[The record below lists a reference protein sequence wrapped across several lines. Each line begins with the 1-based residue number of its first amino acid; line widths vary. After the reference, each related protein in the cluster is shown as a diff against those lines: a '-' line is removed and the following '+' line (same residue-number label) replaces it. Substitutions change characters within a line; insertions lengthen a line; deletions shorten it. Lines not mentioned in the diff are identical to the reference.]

1 MVIPV
6 IDFSKLDGPE
16 RAETMAAIAAGFE
29 HVGFFQLVNTS
40 IPDELLERVK
50 KVCSD
55 CYYKL
60 RDEAFKDSNPAVKAL
75 DELVEKESED
85 GLPARKIVDM
95 DWEDVFTLQDD
106 LPWPSNP
113 PAFK

>member
-1 MVIPV
+1 MAIPV
-6 IDFSKLDGPE
+6 IDFSKLDGDE
-16 RAETMAAIAAGFE
+16 KAETMAALAAGFE
-29 HVGFFQLVNTS
+29 EWGFFQLVNTG

-55 CYYKL
+55 CFKL
-60 RDEAFKDSNPAVKAL
+60 REQGFKESNPAVKAL
-75 DELVEKESED
+75 AERVQEEGEGLAPKEIKE
-85 GLPARKIVDM
+85 M
-95 DWEDVFTLQDD
+95 DWEDVFALQDD

>member
-1 MVIPV
+1 MSLSHDTCEGIIVV
-6 IDFSKLDGPE
+6 
-16 RAETMAAIAAGFE
+16 
-29 HVGFFQLVNTS
+29 VQLVNTG

-55 CYYKL
+55 FYKL
-60 RDEAFKDSNPAVKAL
+60 REDGFKESDPAVKAL
-75 DELVEKESED
+75 AFLMDQEGE
-85 GLPARKIVDM
+85 GLAAARRIEDM

-113 PAFK
+113 PTFK

>member
-1 MVIPV
+1 MSIPV
-6 IDFSKLDGPE
+6 IDFSKLDGDE
-16 RAETMAAIAAGFE
+16 KAETMAALAAGFE
-29 HVGFFQLVNTS
+29 EWGFFQLVNTG

-55 CYYKL
+55 CFKL
-60 RDEAFKDSNPAVKAL
+60 REQGFKESNPAVKAL
-75 DELVEKESED
+75 AERVQEEGEGLAPKEIEE
-85 GLPARKIVDM
+85 M
-95 DWEDVFTLQDD
+95 DWEDVFALQDD

>member
-1 MVIPV
+1 MAILV
-6 IDFSKLDGPE
+6 IDFSKLEGPE

-29 HVGFFQLVNTS
+29 DVGFFQLVNTG

-55 CYYKL
+55 CYKL
-60 RDEAFKDSNPAVKAL
+60 REQGFKDSNPAVKAL
-75 DELVEKESED
+75 ADLVEKEGE
-85 GLPARKIVDM
+85 GLAPRKIENM

>member
-1 MVIPV
+1 MAIPV

-16 RAETMAAIAAGFE
+16 RAETMAAIASGFE
-29 HVGFFQLVNTS
+29 HVGFFQLVNTG

-55 CYYKL
+55 CYKL
-60 RDEAFKDSNPAVKAL
+60 RDEAFRDSNPAVKAL
-75 DELVEKESED
+75 AELVEKESE
-85 GLPARKIVDM
+85 GVPVRKIEDM
-95 DWEDVFTLQDD
+95 DWEDIFTLQDD

>member
-1 MVIPV
+1 MAIPV
-6 IDFSKLDGPE
+6 IDFSKLEGPE

-29 HVGFFQLVNTS
+29 HVGFFQLVNTG

-55 CYYKL
+55 CYML
-60 RDEAFKDSNPAVKAL
+60 RDEAFMDSNLAVKAL
-75 DELVEKESED
+75 AELVDKESE
-85 GLPARKIVDM
+85 GGVHVRKIEGM
-95 DWEDVFTLQDD
+95 DWEDVFTLHDD

>member
-1 MVIPV
+1 MAIPV
-6 IDFSKLDGPE
+6 IDFSKLDGDE
-16 RAETMAAIAAGFE
+16 KAETMAALAAGFE
-29 HVGFFQLVNTS
+29 EWEFFQLVNTG

-55 CYYKL
+55 CFKL
-60 RDEAFKDSNPAVKAL
+60 REQGFKESNPAVKAL
-75 DELVEKESED
+75 AERVQEEGEGLAPKEIEE
-85 GLPARKIVDM
+85 M
-95 DWEDVFTLQDD
+95 DWEDVFALQDD

>member
-1 MVIPV
+1 MAIPV

-16 RAETMAAIAAGFE
+16 RAETMAAIASGFE
-29 HVGFFQLVNTS
+29 HVGFFQLVNTG

-55 CYYKL
+55 CYKL
-60 RDEAFKDSNPAVKAL
+60 RDEAFRDSNPAVKAL
-75 DELVEKESED
+75 AELVDKESEG
-85 GLPARKIVDM
+85 GLPARKIEGM

-106 LPWPSNP
+106 QPWPSNP